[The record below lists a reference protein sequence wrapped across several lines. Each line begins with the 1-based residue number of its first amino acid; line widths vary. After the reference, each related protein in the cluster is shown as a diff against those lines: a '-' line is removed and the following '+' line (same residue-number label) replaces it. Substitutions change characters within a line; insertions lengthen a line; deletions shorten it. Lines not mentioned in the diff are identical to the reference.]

1 VPDYIE
7 QIEQKMYEAGYICD
21 DKTATTLFLSEALH
35 KPILVEGPAGVGKT
49 AIAQAFARMKGLPLI
64 RLQCYEGIDESKA
77 MYEWDYKRQL
87 LHIQAVAN
95 KQLEVREVEQNI
107 FSDNFLLRRPLLNAI
122 SSPTPTVLLI
132 DEIDKVDFE
141 FEAMLLEILSEFQVS
156 IPEFGTVKANFIPY
170 VFLTSNAT
178 RELSEALKRRCLY
191 MYLDFPIPELEEQI
205 LLLKIPDIPQQ
216 LARQIAE
223 VVRKIRLVQL
233 KKAPSIAESIDWAQ
247 SLISLGKDDLD
258 VETVL
263 RTLNILAKY
272 REDLVK
278 LDQMVQTQKTL
289 NFQPVLAQSTGM
301 VQPTG
306 MGQSTGTNLAAPKTS
321 KPSEVNPNVKF
332 SMRTLEAFK
341 NPKQ

>member
-1 VPDYIE
+1 VQDNIKE
-7 QIEQKMYEAGYICD
+7 IEQKMYQAGYICD
-21 DKTATTLFLSEALH
+21 DKTATTLFLSEALQ

-49 AIAQAFARMKGLPLI
+49 AIAQAFSRMKGLPLI

-87 LHIQAVAN
+87 LHIQAVSN
-95 KQLEVREVEQNI
+95 KQLDVKEVEQDI

-122 SSPTPTVLLI
+122 SFSTPTVLLI

-141 FEAMLLEILSEFQVS
+141 FEAMLLEILSEYQVT
-156 IPEFGTVKANFIPY
+156 IPELGTIKANHIPY

-205 LLLKIPDIPQQ
+205 LLLKIPDIPQR
-216 LARQIAE
+216 LAKQITE
-223 VVRKIRLVQL
+223 VVRRIRQVQL
-233 KKAPSIAESIDWAQ
+233 KKSPSIAESIDWAH

-258 VETVL
+258 VDTAL

-278 LDQMVQTQKTL
+278 LDQMVQTQGTL
-289 NFQPVLAQSTGM
+289 NFQTVLGSQRGIQMS
-301 VQPTG
+301 
-306 MGQSTGTNLAAPKTS
+306 APQTS
-321 KPSEVNPNVKF
+321 KPSDLNKNEKF
-332 SMRTLEAFK
+332 SMKSIEGFK
-341 NPKQ
+341 NVKI

>member
-1 VPDYIE
+1 MQFALYEVKGRGCRVPDYIE

-278 LDQMVQTQKTL
+278 LDQMVQTQKT
-289 NFQPVLAQSTGM
+289 
-301 VQPTG
+301 
-306 MGQSTGTNLAAPKTS
+306 
-321 KPSEVNPNVKF
+321 
-332 SMRTLEAFK
+332 
-341 NPKQ
+341 